1 MTLSRR
7 NFIHILGGGVVLAAA
22 AGGAWAGT
30 RDPASARAPWRVA
43 GIDDTDIRREALSYA
58 ILAPN
63 PHNRQPWLVE
73 FNGTDGLTLYC
84 QLDRRLPETDPFDRQ
99 ITIGLGAFLEILSM
113 AAAERGWRAEITA
126 FPEGEP
132 HPRLDRRPVAQVRF
146 RKDKSIGRD
155 PLFGYVQRRRTN
167 RQVYDGR
174 PVTAE
179 VLGQAAG
186 AARIARMNWTNDP
199 ARRKALSSL
208 AIAALAT
215 EMGLPRTAWETVDA
229 LRVGK
234 AEIDLRPD
242 GIALAGPVVE
252 GAYELGL
259 FDPVDLLD
267 PRSSVSKRER
277 NDERAQIE
285 SSAAFAW
292 LVTDGNSRADQIAAG
307 RDYLRYCLAAT
318 AAGLSMQPLSQ
329 ALQEYPEMAGHYR
342 DMRRELGIGSDQTLQ
357 MFVRLGYG
365 PVVEP
370 APRWPYE
377 SRIRA

>member
-73 FNGTDGLTLYC
+73 FNGTDSLTLYC
-84 QLDRRLPETDPFDRQ
+84 QLDHRLPETDPFDRQ

-132 HPRLDRRPVAQVRF
+132 HPRLDRHPVAQVRF
-146 RKDKSIGRD
+146 RKDKGIGRD
-155 PLFGYVQRRRTN
+155 PLFGYVQGRRTN
-167 RQVYDGR
+167 RQIYDGR

-179 VLGQAAG
+179 VLGQAVG
-186 AARIARMNWTNDP
+186 AVRTARMNWTNDP

-234 AEIDLRPD
+234 AEIDRRPD

-329 ALQEYPEMAGHYR
+329 ALQEYPEMTGHYR

>member
-7 NFIHILGGGVVLAAA
+7 NFVRILGGGAVFAAA

-30 RDPASARAPWRVA
+30 RDPFSARAPWRVA
-43 GIDDTDIRREALSYA
+43 GIDGTDIRRFALSYA
-58 ILAPN
+58 VLAPN
-63 PHNRQPWLVE
+63 PHNRQPWLVRLD
-73 FNGTDGLTLYC
+73 GTDSLTLYC
-84 QLDRRLPETDPFDRQ
+84 ELDRRLPQTDPFDRQ
-99 ITIGLGAFLEILSM
+99 ITVGLGAFLEILSM
-113 AAAERGWRAEITA
+113 AAAEHGWRAEIAA
-126 FPEGEP
+126 FPQGEP

-146 RKDKSIGRD
+146 RRDGTEKD
-155 PLFGYVQRRRTN
+155 PLFGWVQQRRTN
-167 RQVYDGR
+167 RNVYDGR
-174 PVTAE
+174 PVAAAM
-179 VLGQAAG
+179 LGQVTG
-186 AARIARMNWTNDP
+186 TVRQARMGSTNDP
-199 ARRKALSSL
+199 ARREALSAL
-208 AIAALAT
+208 AIAALAM
-215 EMGLPRTAWETVDA
+215 EMKLPRTVRETVDA

-234 AEIDLRPD
+234 AEIDRRPD

-259 FDPVDLLD
+259 FSPADLLD
-267 PRSSVSKRER
+267 PDSSISVRER
-277 NDERAQIE
+277 ANEHKQIG

-307 RDYLRYCLAAT
+307 RDYLRFCLAAT
-318 AAGLSMQPLSQ
+318 AAGFSMQPLSQ

-342 DMRRELGIGSDQTLQ
+342 DMRRELGVGANETLQ

-365 PVVEP
+365 PAVEP

>member
-7 NFIHILGGGVVLAAA
+7 NFIRTLGGGAVLAAA

-30 RDPASARAPWRVA
+30 RDPFSARAPWRAA
-43 GIDDTDIRREALSYA
+43 GIDDTDIRQFALSYA

-63 PHNRQPWLVE
+63 PHNRQPWLVSLD
-73 FNGTDGLTLYC
+73 GTDSLSLYC
-84 QLDRRLPETDPFDRQ
+84 EPDRRLPETDPFDRQ

-113 AAAERGWRAEITA
+113 AAAESGNRAEIMA

-132 HPRLDRRPVAQVRF
+132 HPRLDGRPVARVRF
-146 RKDKSIGRD
+146 REDGGIGKD

-174 PVTAE
+174 PVAAE
-179 VLGQAAG
+179 VLGQAA
-186 AARIARMNWTNDP
+186 AAVRTSRMNWTNDP
-199 ARRKALSSL
+199 ARRKVLSSL

-215 EMGLPRTAWETVDA
+215 EMGLSRTAREPVDA
-229 LRVGK
+229 LRIGK
-234 AEIDLRPD
+234 AEIDRQPD
-242 GIALAGPVVE
+242 GIALAGPLVE
-252 GAYELGL
+252 GAYDLGL
-259 FDPVDLLD
+259 LSPADLLD
-267 PRSSVSKRER
+267 PKSSLSAQER
-277 NDERAQIE
+277 ADEREQIG
-285 SSAAFAW
+285 SSAAFVW
-292 LVTDGNSRADQIAAG
+292 LATEGNSRADQIAAG
-307 RDYLRYCLAAT
+307 RDYLRFSLAAT
-318 AAGLSMQPLSQ
+318 ASGLSMQPLSQ

-342 DMRRELGIGSDQTLQ
+342 DMRRELGIGGGKTLQ

-365 PVVEP
+365 PTIEP